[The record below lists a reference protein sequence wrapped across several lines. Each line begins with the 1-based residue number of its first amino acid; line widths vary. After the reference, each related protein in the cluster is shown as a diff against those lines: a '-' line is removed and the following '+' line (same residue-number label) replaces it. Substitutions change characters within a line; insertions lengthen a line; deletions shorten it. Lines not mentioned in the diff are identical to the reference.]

1 MGGDNWL
8 CAASGSPCPAV
19 ATTQTA
25 VNPPTYSQSNC
36 TLTGSLAGALCP
48 LDLLTEFEG
57 AADARGGSGF
67 MEVSASHAALLLA
80 QGAGRLLRSM
90 DDRGVVAVLD
100 PRLVTKRYGEF
111 LRATLPPF
119 WQTTDPAV
127 VRGALTRLAG
137 D

>member
-1 MGGDNWL
+1 MDVDL
-8 CAASGSPCPAV
+8 PR
-19 ATTQTA
+19 AT
-25 VNPPTYSQSNC
+25 
-36 TLTGSLAGALCP
+36 
-48 LDLLTEFEG
+48 
-57 AADARGGSGF
+57 
-67 MEVSASHAALLLA
+67 MLLA
-80 QGAGRLLRSM
+80 QGVGRLIRTK